1 MDPTL
6 TLSARELAE
15 KIRAQTL
22 SSRAVVEAHVRRI
35 EEVNPILNAVVR
47 ERFFAARREAD
58 AADRAVAEGRDDL
71 GPLHGVPCTIKE
83 SFALSGMPNTGGLV
97 ARQGRLAEH
106 DSVAVARVRA
116 AGAIPLGITNV
127 SELCMW
133 WESSNRVYGRT
144 SNPYDPSRCVGGSS
158 GGEGAIVGAGAS
170 PFGLGS
176 DIGGSIR
183 IPAFFNGVFGHKST
197 GGLVPATGQFPIP
210 HGHALRMMTSGPI
223 ARRAE
228 DLMPILRVLA
238 GSDPG
243 DPLCRDFPLG
253 DPAAVELSRLRAV
266 SIEENGFSR
275 VDEELVAAQRRVEA
289 HLRTGGVEVT
299 RARSKEVLPELASS
313 LEIWSARMS
322 TAGGPTFA
330 AMLGNG
336 PDVNAFRELLKWTL
350 GRSAHTLPALVLAIV
365 ERFPHLAEARMHVA
379 LEAFESLKEKLAQLI
394 GKDGV
399 LLYPSF
405 TQPAPRHNR
414 PLLNP
419 FQFSYPSIL
428 NALEVPSTQVPL
440 GLGTRGLPLG
450 IQVASLHENDHVT
463 IAVALEL
470 ERAFG
475 GWVPPRMAYAA

>member
-1 MDPTL
+1 MHPTL
-6 TLSARELAE
+6 SFSAREIAS
-15 KIRAQTL
+15 KIRSGAL
-22 SSRAVVEAHVRRI
+22 SSRDVVEAHVRRV
-35 EEVNPILNAVVR
+35 EEVNPVLNAVVR
-47 ERFFAARREAD
+47 DRFLAARREAD
-58 AADRAVAEGRDDL
+58 AADRALAEGRDDL

-83 SFALSGMPNTGGLV
+83 SFALAGMPNTGGLV
-97 ARQGRLAEH
+97 ARQGRLAER

-133 WESSNRVYGRT
+133 WESSNRVYGR
-144 SNPYDPSRCVGGSS
+144 SNNPYDPSCCVGGSS
-158 GGEGAIVGAGAS
+158 GGEGAIVGSGAS

-238 GSDPG
+238 GTDAG
-243 DPLCRDFPLG
+243 DPECFELHLG
-253 DPAAVELSRLRAV
+253 DPDAIDVGRLRVV

-275 VDEELVAAQRRVEA
+275 VDPELVGVQRRVEA
-289 HLRTGGVEVT
+289 HLRSRGASVT
-299 RARSKEVLPELASS
+299 RARSKDVLPELASS

-322 TAGGPTFA
+322 TAGGPSFS

-336 PDVNAFRELLKWTL
+336 HEVDVGRELLKWTF
-350 GRSAHTLPALVLAIV
+350 GRSPHTLPALVLAFV
-365 ERFPHLAEARMHVA
+365 ERFPHLAEARMNVA
-379 LEAFESLKEKLAQLI
+379 LEAFESLKEKLVALV

-405 TQPAPRHNR
+405 TQPAPRHHR

-450 IQVASLHENDHVT
+450 VQVASVHGNDHVT

-475 GWVPPRMAYAA
+475 GWVPPRIARAG